1 MRRNIALEKTNKQAK
16 LSKKKIFGIRKRT
29 LQLYSL
35 GLIPILLVVLFSYV
49 PMFGIIIAFKKY
61 NYAKGI
67 FGSPWVGLKNFEFF
81 FKSNDFTR
89 IVSNTLIMNALFIVT
104 GIIAAVALALLL
116 FKLHS
121 RSATKVYQTIL
132 ITPNFLSWVVVAY
145 MVYALLNPNYGFL
158 NQILA
163 MFGKEAVDWYGEA
176 SYWPAILTV
185 ASIWKHVGMDSI
197 MYYAALMGID
207 TSLFEAAKIDGA
219 TGWKITWHITIPCL
233 IPILSVLTI
242 MKIGGIFRA
251 DFGLFYQLPR
261 NIGKLY
267 ETTDVVDTYIF
278 RTMRVI
284 GDMGTSAAVG
294 LVQSIVGFILVIIT
308 NKVSKKLDPNTGLF

>member
-1 MRRNIALEKTNKQAK
+1 MNATKT
-16 LSKKKIFGIRKRT
+16 KKKNSWKRLSGTKQRT

-67 FGSPWVGLKNFEFF
+67 LGSEWVGFKNFEFF

-89 IVSNTLIMNALFIVT
+89 IVSNTLFMNAIFILAGT
-104 GIIAAVALALLL
+104 TAAVSLAILLY
-116 FKLHS
+116 KLNS
-121 RSATKVYQTIL
+121 RKSTKVYQTIF

-145 MVYALLNPNYGFL
+145 MAYAFLNPNYGFL
-158 NQILA
+158 NQILGW
-163 MFGKEAVDWYGEA
+163 FGKEGIDWYGRAE
-176 SYWPAILTV
+176 YWPVILTIC
-185 ASIWKHVGMDSI
+185 SIWKHVGMDSI

-207 TSLFEAAKIDGA
+207 SSLFEAAKIDGA
-219 TGWKITWHITIPCL
+219 TGWKITRYITLPCL
-233 IPILSVLTI
+233 IQIISVLTI
-242 MKIGGIFRA
+242 LKIGNIFRA
-251 DFGLFYQLPR
+251 DFGLFYQIPR

-267 ETTDVVDTYIF
+267 ATTDVIDTYIF
-278 RTMRVI
+278 RTMRVN

-294 LVQSIVGFILVIIT
+294 LIQSIVGFILVMIT
-308 NKVSKKLDPNTGLF
+308 NKASKKIDSDMGIF